1 MAEDASRPGDR
12 IGPWIR
18 LSSRPI
24 YDNPWIKVREDQV
37 LHPDGKPGIY
47 GVVHFKHRAVAVV
60 PVDAQGRV
68 ILVGQWRYP
77 LDTHSWEI
85 PEGGCPEGEDPLAAA
100 RRELKEET
108 GCEAARW
115 DYLGPVAL
123 SNSATDETG
132 HIYLAR
138 DLTEGE
144 PEPEGTEQLT
154 VKTVA
159 WEEAWRMAMEG
170 EITDILTVAALARAR
185 HALDRE
191 RGRPVRPA
199 LEDEP

>member
-1 MAEDASRPGDR
+1 
-12 IGPWIR
+12 
-18 LSSRPI
+18 
-24 YDNPWIKVREDQV
+24 V
-37 LHPDGKPGIY
+37 
-47 GVVHFKHRAVAVV
+47 
-60 PVDAQGRV
+60 
-68 ILVGQWRYP
+68 
-77 LDTHSWEI
+77 

-108 GCEAARW
+108 GYEAARW

-132 HIYLAR
+132 HLYLAR
-138 DLTEGE
+138 DLTQGE

-170 EITDILTVAALARAR
+170 EITDILTVASLARAR
-185 HALDRE
+185 HVLDRE

-199 LEDEP
+199 FGDAP